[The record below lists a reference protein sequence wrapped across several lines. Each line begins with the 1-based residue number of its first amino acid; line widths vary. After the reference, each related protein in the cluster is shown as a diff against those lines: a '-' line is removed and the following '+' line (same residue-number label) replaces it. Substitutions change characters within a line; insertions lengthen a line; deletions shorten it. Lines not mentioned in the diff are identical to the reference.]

1 MGNNRIKIIKM
12 RIAFFIISDNNKII
26 VARTKE
32 ESEAIKK
39 LINKEYLSFHAT
51 DFSGALVLLD
61 KNGTEDDKVLAARM
75 AARYSKGREEE
86 KVKIKFGIY
95 GTKLDNHIEVEPIND
110 NELEKYM
117 ISIK

>member
-1 MGNNRIKIIKM
+1 M
-12 RIAFFIISDNNKII
+12 RRNF
-26 VARTKE
+26 KE
-32 ESEAIKK
+32 IWNQADGK
-39 LINKEYLSFHAT
+39 
-51 DFSGALVLLD
+51 
-61 KNGTEDDKVLAARM
+61 
-75 AARYSKGREEE
+75 EE

>member
-1 MGNNRIKIIKM
+1 MP
-12 RIAFFIISDNNKII
+12 
-26 VARTKE
+26 
-32 ESEAIKK
+32 
-39 LINKEYLSFHAT
+39 
-51 DFSGALVLLD
+51 
-61 KNGTEDDKVLAARM
+61 ARM

-95 GTKLDNHIEVEPIND
+95 GTKLDNHIEVKPIND